1 MQLYELIQL
10 GLFFVGGAYLLRWV
24 VNYGFYPRRNAL
36 EWPLWGNTEA
46 LGVVFF
52 WFMLQILG
60 FFCSQTA
67 GADIQ
72 QPSVQLLVGTVTGIG
87 VCGFL
92 YFVTRLSGQPLSV
105 VGFRAAAMRNV
116 LVMPL
121 FLVATWGA
129 ILLPVMLVWS
139 ILLSAL
145 GVELLEQEPITKF
158 REFVEAREFSQV
170 AMLLVNAVI
179 VAPIV
184 EEVVFRGAV
193 LGGLLSRW
201 GALPALLVS
210 SLVFGLVHCNMN
222 AFLPLTVLGGVMGY
236 VYLRTASLYPAVIY
250 HALFNLTNLSLVFF
264 TK

>member
-1 MQLYELIQL
+1 
-10 GLFFVGGAYLLRWV
+10 
-24 VNYGFYPRRNAL
+24 
-36 EWPLWGNTEA
+36 
-46 LGVVFF
+46 
-52 WFMLQILG
+52 
-60 FFCSQTA
+60 
-67 GADIQ
+67 
-72 QPSVQLLVGTVTGIG
+72 
-87 VCGFL
+87 
-92 YFVTRLSGQPLSV
+92 
-105 VGFRAAAMRNV
+105 
-116 LVMPL
+116 
-121 FLVATWGA
+121 
-129 ILLPVMLVWS
+129 
-139 ILLSAL
+139 
-145 GVELLEQEPITKF
+145 LEQEPITKF

-184 EEVVFRGAV
+184 DEVVFRGAV

-250 HALFNLTNLSLVFF
+250 HALFNLANLSLVFF